1 MLDELQDYF
10 GCQITH
16 EVLQKKMKVPLF
28 MAKREMYCIK
38 MMDISFVLVNI
49 ANNDSFGIAALKK
62 QYAQYTEESE
72 MNVAFH
78 FQAITQSQR
87 NILVKNRIPFIS
99 LPGNVF
105 LPFLGIILND
115 KFKNDNIKNDK
126 MMPATQALFL
136 YLFYS
141 DKEEKI
147 LKSQVAVAL
156 NLTRTSIT
164 RASEQLQKMGLIEQ
178 NRIGKEIHM
187 NCKWEGKEFYEKAK
201 PFLANPV
208 QKVIYIRDDKISDK
222 LIKAGETG
230 LGEQTMLNPPSIAE
244 FAIYKDD
251 KLVNQFQIV
260 DKKWADEKEQIK
272 VELWKY
278 DPKLFSKKG
287 IVDTISL
294 VTSLGD
300 NKDERIEM
308 AVDELLEEA
317 KWL

>member
-10 GCQITH
+10 GCQITY

-28 MAKREMYCIK
+28 MSTREMYCIK
-38 MMDISFVLVNI
+38 MMGISFVLVNI
-49 ANNDSFGIAALKK
+49 ANNDSFGISALKK
-62 QYAQYTEESE
+62 QYAQYTAESE

-87 NILVKNRIPFIS
+87 NILVKNMIPFIS

-115 KFKNDNIKNDK
+115 KFKNNNIKNDK

-136 YLFYS
+136 YLFYT
-141 DKEEKI
+141 DKEEKK

-164 RASEQLQKMGLIEQ
+164 RASKQLQKMGLIEQ
-178 NRIGKEIHM
+178 NKTGKEIHM
-187 NCKWEGKEFYEKAK
+187 SCKWEGKEFYEKAK
-201 PFLANPV
+201 PFLTNPI
-208 QKVIYIRDDKISDK
+208 QKVIYIIDENISDK
-222 LIKAGETG
+222 LVKAGETA
-230 LGEQTMLNPPSIAE
+230 LGEQTMLNPPATAE
-244 FAIYKDD
+244 YAIYKDD

-260 DKKWADEKEQIK
+260 DKKWTYEAEPIK

-300 NKDERIEM
+300 SKDERIEM
-308 AVDELLEEA
+308 AVDELLGEA